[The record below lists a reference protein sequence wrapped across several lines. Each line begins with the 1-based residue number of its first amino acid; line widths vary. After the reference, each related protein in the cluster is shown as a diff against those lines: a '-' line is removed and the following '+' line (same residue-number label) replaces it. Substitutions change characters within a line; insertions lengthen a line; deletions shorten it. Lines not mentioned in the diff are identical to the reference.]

1 MAEIKSTL
9 DLVMER
15 TRHLRMTEEDKS
27 KQAAAAFK
35 EAVSRLARKYL
46 DGRISLDKFKAELN
60 QLGGGASCG
69 EEAAAEIGRWI
80 DPDADNTRVL
90 DLMKNGLDFDISGI
104 EAILHHFR
112 EKVHS
117 EEDRAVERARVDL
130 LKKGIFGNAV
140 IPGLEADKGWA
151 SKRKEMLETV
161 RVELD
166 AQIAQLK
173 QNQ

>member
-15 TRHLRMTEEDKS
+15 TRHLRMTEEDKR

-46 DGRISLDKFKAELN
+46 DGQISLDKLQAELN
-60 QLGGGASCG
+60 QLEGGASG
-69 EEAAAEIGRWI
+69 REEAAAEIGRRI
-80 DPDADNTRVL
+80 DPYADNTLLL
-90 DLMKNGLDFDISGI
+90 DLIKNGLGFDISRI

-112 EKVHS
+112 ETVHS
-117 EEDRAVERARVDL
+117 EEDQAVERVRADL

>member
-15 TRHLRMTEEDKS
+15 TRHLRMTEEDKR

-46 DGRISLDKFKAELN
+46 DGQISLDKLQAELN
-60 QLGGGASCG
+60 QLEGGASG
-69 EEAAAEIGRWI
+69 REEAAAEIGRRI
-80 DPDADNTRVL
+80 DPYADNTLLL
-90 DLMKNGLDFDISGI
+90 DLIKNGLGFDISRI

-112 EKVHS
+112 ETVHS
-117 EEDRAVERARVDL
+117 EEDQAVERVRADL
-130 LKKGIFGNAV
+130 LKKGISGSAV
-140 IPGLEADKGWA
+140 MPSLETDKDWA
-151 SKRKEMLETV
+151 RRRKEMLETV

-166 AQIAQLK
+166 ARIAQLK
-173 QNQ
+173 QHP